1 MSFDSELQ
9 NKVEDWLDA
18 EYKNRA
24 GHIVDGACKTFEEY
38 KERCGELRM
47 IRETGKAL
55 GQIVREINDVP
66 VQNKEG
72 ETL

>member
-9 NKVEDWLDA
+9 NKVEGWLDA

-24 GHIVDGACKTFEEY
+24 GHIVDGACKNFEEY

-47 IRETGKAL
+47 IREIGKSL
-55 GQIVREINDVP
+55 HEFVREINDVP
-66 VQNKEG
+66 VQNKNG
-72 ETL
+72 ETE